1 VTSSLSPRLETR
13 APPAAPASAPGAVR
27 SGALLLGATVAS
39 VGATYLFYLVAGRLL
54 GPADYGTL
62 AAVLSLV
69 TLASLPFTAFQMS
82 LSRDVSR
89 HVTRMESSEA
99 TALTRALVH
108 WGALST
114 FGLVAIVLAL
124 TVPLEELLKLD
135 SPWPI
140 VFAAVAIAP
149 TVLFPI
155 LLGDLQG
162 RQQFLGLSIATAFPL
177 VFRFVLFLVLVA
189 VGWRLYGALA
199 AMAVAAFAGVALPAW
214 WRRDLLRSTLARPAI
229 SVRPFLVALVPVL
242 VALLAVTALT
252 NVDVLFVKARLSSE
266 DAGIYG
272 AASAFAKV
280 AFFLPMA
287 IVGVVFPR
295 VAARRALGRAT
306 DDILGRA
313 LLVTIGFCAV
323 LFLAYGLLGEQLIRL
338 TYGSEFDEASSLL
351 GLFGVGM
358 SFFSIAN
365 ILVSYRLS
373 RHEPR
378 LAWLLAAAA
387 LCQAVALGLVPADL
401 ETFLWV
407 NAAVGGALLLANELL
422 VGSTVPA
429 LRSGFS
435 HAWEEIRPKIRIRDR
450 LAVARRPL
458 LEAVGA
464 LAGYTGLVV
473 FLTWPL
479 AAHLGDQVLGG
490 GGDVFGTI
498 GDLWRQAEYTGY
510 HVTGV
515 SDIEITG
522 APYGWEQGNG
532 VNVQSALPYY
542 PAYLATK
549 LFGEIVAY
557 NLVALS
563 GLVLSGAAMYWLARR
578 ITGSVLLSAWAGFA
592 FVIFPWHFEKAQAH
606 ASLAHLEGFPLLAL
620 ALIAWYRKPRARS
633 LVYVAGAVAVLWTTS
648 GYYGVM
654 GLIVLAVL
662 LPLAAWYHRRRFGLR
677 GAMTRFVL
685 VGGSALAVGVAIYGV
700 ASLGKAGGEIAPER
714 DVIDL
719 AWYGA
724 RIWEFFVP
732 SASSVFFDDLTY
744 TYLALRQHRSNLSE
758 TSLYVGWLTL
768 LLALAFVAVTL
779 VRWRRV
785 REQRRFLCLAFSAMV
800 VLAVLFMPPHPISLG
815 SVEIPSPAWLVWK
828 AVPQF
833 RVPTRWMPV
842 LMLGLISLA
851 ALALVGLRAWLGRR
865 QRGRRSRAVA
875 IAGLALVVGTLSFVE
890 LSTAPPAELARV
902 SVTPEYELL
911 TQAPSGLLVEY
922 PLGGAGEGVT
932 SDYIFW
938 QRVHGR
944 PILNGAP
951 ADSYPDIVRQVLID
965 PAAPGVASAL
975 STLGVSAVITR
986 GGDHPFPAGPFSV
999 PKELGDGYRLIG
1011 DAYAGGGTRVW
1022 EVVASP
1028 EPFTI
1033 FPYGFW
1039 FSERFPGRLPYQW
1052 MSSGRA
1058 HVQVIAPRAG
1068 RYVVRFEAQ
1077 SWKEPRRLVIHG
1089 LNSSWAVDVESTR
1102 YPTDVFVPVE
1112 VPRGRST
1119 FELSIEP
1126 GPTPGPAVDGRLLGV
1141 AVSNWLFEESERL
1154 LADATPVRPFPNS
1167 PDPVPER
1174 AS

>member
-1 VTSSLSPRLETR
+1 MTSSLSPRLETPAP
-13 APPAAPASAPGAVR
+13 APPAGPTTAPGAVR
-27 SGALLLGATVAS
+27 SGALLLGATVTS

-69 TLASLPFTAFQMS
+69 TLVSLPFTAFQMS
-82 LSRDVSR
+82 LSRDVSAF
-89 HVTRMESSEA
+89 VTRSESSEA
-99 TALTRALVH
+99 TVLTRALIH
-108 WGALST
+108 WGALASL
-114 FGLVAIVLAL
+114 GLLAIVLAL

-140 VFAAVAIAP
+140 VLAAVAIAP
-149 TVLFPI
+149 AVLFPI
-155 LLGDLQG
+155 FLGDLQG
-162 RQQFLGLSIATAFPL
+162 RQQFFQLSIATAFPM
-177 VFRFVLFLVLVA
+177 VFRIVLFLVLVA

-199 AMAVAAFAGVALPAW
+199 AMAVAAFAGVAIPAW
-214 WRRDLLRSTLARPAI
+214 WRRGLLRQILARPAV
-229 SVRPFLVALVPVL
+229 SVRPYLITLVPVL

-295 VAARRALGRAT
+295 VAARRALGRET

-323 LFLAYGLLGEQLIRL
+323 LFLGYGLLGGPLIRL
-338 TYGSEFDEASSLL
+338 TYGSEFDEAASLL

-378 LAWLLAAAA
+378 LAWLLAGAA
-387 LCQAVALGLVPADL
+387 LCQAIALALVPAGL

-429 LRSGFS
+429 LRTGLA
-435 HAWEEIRPKIRIRDR
+435 HAWQEIRPKIRIRDWL
-450 LAVARRPL
+450 LAARRPL
-458 LEAVGA
+458 LEAAAVI
-464 LAGYTGLVV
+464 AGYTGLVV
-473 FLTWPL
+473 LLTWPL
-479 AAHLGDQVLGG
+479 AAHFGDRVLGG

-498 GDLWRQAEYTGY
+498 GDLWRQAEHTGY
-510 HVTGV
+510 HVTGAT
-515 SDIEITG
+515 DIEITG
-522 APYGWEQGNG
+522 APFGWEQGNG

-563 GLVLSGAAMYWLARR
+563 GLVFSGAAMYWLARR
-578 ITGSVLLSAWAGFA
+578 ITGSVLLAAWAGFA

-620 ALIAWYRKPRARS
+620 ALFAWYRRPRALS
-633 LVYVAGAVAVLWTTS
+633 LLYVAGAVAVLWTTS

-654 GLIVLAVL
+654 ALIVLAVL
-662 LPLAAWYHRRRFGLR
+662 LPLAAWYHRRRLGLR
-677 GAMTRFVL
+677 GAAGRLAL
-685 VGGSALAVGVAIYGV
+685 VSGSALVLSVAIYGV
-700 ASLGKAGGEIAPER
+700 ASLGKARGEIAPAR
-714 DVIDL
+714 DVTDL
-719 AWYGA
+719 AWFGA

-732 SASSVFFDDLTY
+732 SASSVVFDDLTY
-744 TYLALRQHRSNLSE
+744 SYLTTRQHRSNLSE
-758 TSLYVGWLTL
+758 TSLYVGWVTL
-768 LLALAFVAVTL
+768 VLALGFVAVTL
-779 VRWRRV
+779 ARWRRV
-785 REQRRFLCLAFSAMV
+785 REERRFLCLAFSAMV

-815 SVEIPSPAWLVWK
+815 GVEIPSPAWLVWK
-828 AVPQF
+828 AIPQF

-842 LMLGLISLA
+842 LMLGLIVLA
-851 ALALVGLRAWLGRR
+851 VLALVGLRGWLAGRLR
-865 QRGRRSRAVA
+865 VPRAQTIA
-875 IAGLALVVGTLSFVE
+875 TAGLAVVVGALSFVE
-890 LSTAPPAELARV
+890 LSTAPPAASVRV
-902 SVTPEYELL
+902 GVTPEYQLL
-911 TQAPSGLLVEY
+911 ARAPSGILVEY

-938 QRVHGR
+938 QRYHER
-944 PILNGAP
+944 PLLNGAP
-951 ADSYPDIVRQVLID
+951 QDSYPDIVRQVLIN
-965 PAAPGVASAL
+965 PAAPGVAGAL
-975 STLGVSAVITR
+975 STLGVEAVISR
-986 GGDHPFPAGPFSV
+986 GGDHAFAAGPFAV
-999 PKELGDGYRLIG
+999 PSELGEGYRLIG

-1022 EVVASP
+1022 EVVAAA
-1028 EPFTI
+1028 EPFAI

-1039 FSERFPGRLPYQW
+1039 FSEQFPNRLPFQW
-1052 MSSGRA
+1052 MSSDRA
-1058 HVQVIAPRAG
+1058 FVQIIAPRAG
-1068 RYVVRFEAQ
+1068 RYVVHFQAQ
-1077 SWKEPRRLVIHG
+1077 SWQEPRRLVIG
-1089 LNSSWAVDVESTR
+1089 GQDSSWAVDIENTEAPV
-1102 YPTDVFVPVE
+1102 DVFVPVE
-1112 VPRGRST
+1112 IPRGRST
-1119 FELSIEP
+1119 FELTIEP
-1126 GPTPGPAVDGRLLGV
+1126 GPTAGPKADERRLGV
-1141 AVSNWLFEESERL
+1141 AVSNWLFEESDRL
-1154 LADATPVRPFPNS
+1154 LADASPVRPFPVS
-1167 PDPVPER
+1167 PDPVPE
-1174 AS
+1174 